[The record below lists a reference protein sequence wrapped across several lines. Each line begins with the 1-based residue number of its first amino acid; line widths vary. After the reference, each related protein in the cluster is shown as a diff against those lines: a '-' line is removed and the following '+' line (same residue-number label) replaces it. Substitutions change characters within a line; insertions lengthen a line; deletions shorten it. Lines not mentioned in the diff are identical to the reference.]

1 MQVDYFKTV
10 SSIISLMKQP
20 NSPCKDVSSHWTCYS
35 LLFKYLVENNIPF
48 SMEAAFDWL
57 EIKKEEVSHASI
69 SGYTN
74 ALFRLEHYILFGNI
88 NSPFCRSEES
98 FLCRSGMSES
108 FFCLCYELEEYF
120 TTEQND
126 SYYHTYSV
134 AIKEFFKIA
143 TSTGITEPEAITI
156 DTLLAYWNAY
166 CLKLESIKRRQNA
179 VCAMT
184 ALMKYLH
191 LRGDVPACYSLVLF
205 NENADR
211 LSDIRISVPGNA
223 FHPSEV
229 LDCKVDEFLHLLDE
243 WKYLDS
249 SKNLFKTD
257 LTWYFIFLEYNHI
270 QHSDNAVEMWFKFL
284 PAYPNQQK
292 ANCSVSARRM
302 HTLKLFCNMLKGTPF
317 TSKTVE
323 KPSKAEFL
331 PMWSQD
337 ILNDFLISRKKD
349 GVENKTLQ
357 MCKSL
362 GLRFFRYLENK
373 KIFSA
378 ADITPALVVSF
389 QEQDYHSTSESKNAY
404 GIKLRQLLRFMA
416 DNKLIP
422 VNVAL
427 AVTTCYAPH
436 RNIVDVLSNEMIE
449 AIYDHR
455 QKAATPLE
463 LRDSA
468 IIMLGLRMGIRGADI
483 INLKLDNFDWNNK
496 TVSFIQ
502 TKTKTAITLPV
513 PTEVA
518 NSLYKYIVQ
527 GRPKSADVG
536 NGYIFIRH
544 QAPYVPFTVT
554 TVCKNTL
561 NRVLARYGLHLKKGQ
576 GFHMTRKTFAT
587 NMMRARNKLD
597 DISNALGHA
606 RQETAEV
613 YLERDEAGMRMCP
626 LPFGGVL

>member
-1 MQVDYFKTV
+1 
-10 SSIISLMKQP
+10 
-20 NSPCKDVSSHWTCYS
+20 
-35 LLFKYLVENNIPF
+35 
-48 SMEAAFDWL
+48 
-57 EIKKEEVSHASI
+57 
-69 SGYTN
+69 
-74 ALFRLEHYILFGNI
+74 
-88 NSPFCRSEES
+88 
-98 FLCRSGMSES
+98 
-108 FFCLCYELEEYF
+108 
-120 TTEQND
+120 
-126 SYYHTYSV
+126 
-134 AIKEFFKIA
+134 
-143 TSTGITEPEAITI
+143 
-156 DTLLAYWNAY
+156 
-166 CLKLESIKRRQNA
+166 
-179 VCAMT
+179 
-184 ALMKYLH
+184 
-191 LRGDVPACYSLVLF
+191 
-205 NENADR
+205 
-211 LSDIRISVPGNA
+211 
-223 FHPSEV
+223 
-229 LDCKVDEFLHLLDE
+229 
-243 WKYLDS
+243 
-249 SKNLFKTD
+249 
-257 LTWYFIFLEYNHI
+257 
-270 QHSDNAVEMWFKFL
+270 
-284 PAYPNQQK
+284 
-292 ANCSVSARRM
+292 M

-349 GVENKTLQ
+349 GVENKALQ

-378 ADITPALVVSF
+378 ADITPAIVVSF

-468 IIMLGLRMGIRGADI
+468 IIMPGLRMGIRGADF
-483 INLKLDNFDWNNK
+483 INLKLDNFDWNNN

-518 NSLYKYIVQ
+518 NLLYKYIVQ